1 MAAQRRASQQRASQQ
16 RAEEHLIRDFERIQ
30 QQMYAEWEALSIPQ
44 LVKLLERQVNFSR
57 YWNATIIQDKGSR
70 RRRKVNERVLGERKD
85 T

>member
-1 MAAQRRASQQRASQQ
+1 MASQQ
-16 RAEEHLIRDFERIQ
+16 RAEERLIRDFECIQ

-57 YWNATIIQDKGSR
+57 YWNATTIKDKRSR